1 MHTLNIRVLYLLVV
15 ITFLQACNSNKKA
28 AVNEKS
34 SAEMAAVKTDA
45 QVVEEKIEVPT
56 TDTTTKSSSVDSL
69 FAFMERTPCYG
80 RCPIYK
86 MWIYKSGYTLYEGI
100 NFVEREG
107 VWATQL
113 STEDLQ
119 QIASK
124 GKEIGYFNLDDEY
137 DSPITDIP
145 ATITTLNIDGR
156 KKTVRD
162 RHNAPASLRDFEK
175 LIDAVVEKA
184 AWKMLRPKEGDY

>member
-1 MHTLNIRVLYLLVV
+1 MYTLSIRVFYFLIAV
-15 ITFLQACNSNKKA
+15 TFLHACNSNKKA
-28 AVNEKS
+28 AVKEKS
-34 SAEMAAVKTDA
+34 SAEMAAVKTDVP
-45 QVVEEKIEVPT
+45 VVEEKIETPANVT
-56 TDTTTKSSSVDSL
+56 KTKSSSVDSL

-107 VWATQL
+107 VWTTQL
-113 STEDLQ
+113 SKEDLE
-119 QIASK
+119 QIANK

-175 LIDAVVEKA
+175 LIDAVVEKKQ
-184 AWKMLRPKEGDY
+184 WKMLRPKEGDY

>member
-1 MHTLNIRVLYLLVV
+1 MHTLSIRVLCLLVV

-34 SAEMAAVKTDA
+34 STEMAAVKTDVP
-45 QVVEEKIEVPT
+45 VVEEKVEAPT
-56 TDTTTKSSSVDSL
+56 TVTTTKSSSVDSL

-86 MWIYKSGYTLYEGI
+86 MWIYKSGYVLYEGI

-107 VWATQL
+107 VWTTQL

-124 GKEIGYFNLDDEY
+124 GKEIDYFNLDDEY

-145 ATITTLNIDGR
+145 ACITTLNIDGR

-162 RHNAPASLRDFEK
+162 RHNAPAALREFEK
-175 LIDAVVEKA
+175 LIDAVVEKKQ
-184 AWKMLRPKEGDY
+184 WKMLKPKEGDY